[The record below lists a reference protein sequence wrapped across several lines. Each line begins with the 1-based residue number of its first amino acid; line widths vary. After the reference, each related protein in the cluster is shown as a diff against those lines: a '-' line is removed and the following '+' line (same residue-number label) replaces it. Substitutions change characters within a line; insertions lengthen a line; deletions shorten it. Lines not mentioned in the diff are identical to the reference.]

1 MSTNTYI
8 VYWDMTGLEAV
19 VDITEK
25 LARANDFERES
36 LFDRIKEPE
45 KEPYNKNMREINN
58 MIHTMM
64 LRARANPQ
72 RHYEIYMLKTNED
85 ITKEDLDRYF
95 DDNAQVI
102 VNLIRERGEKLYS
115 DRIEKRVQ
123 VIE

>member
-95 DDNAQVI
+95 DDNAQAI
-102 VNLIRERGEKLYS
+102 VNLIRERGEKIYS